1 MDAANNTTSFNQ
13 SLASICC
20 WRKQTVDQ
28 LLKGQDIFGQLLKGQ
43 DIFGQ
48 LLKGQDI
55 FGQLLKGQDIF
66 GQLLKGQSIFGQLL
80 KGQSILS
87 WEIGPARLPLLTIIV
102 MKPATAAAMK
112 HILALYVEQ
121 VY

>member
-20 WRKQTVDQ
+20 WRKQTVD
-28 LLKGQDIFGQLLKGQ
+28 QLLKGQ